1 MLRLEGCH
9 LQQGDF
15 TLAADLVVETGARV
29 AVLGPSGGGK
39 STLIGLIAGF
49 VQPDSGRVLWQDRDI
64 TRDAPGDRP
73 LTVLFQDNNLFPHL
87 TAAGNVGLGLA
98 PRLRLTPE
106 EKTRVQGA
114 LARVGLADLGDRR
127 PAQLSGGQQSRVAL
141 ARVLV
146 QDRPL
151 VLLDE
156 PFAALGPALK
166 AEMLDLLSELLDG
179 TGATL
184 MMVTH
189 DPTDAQRL
197 CPQTVLVA
205 DGYAHAPAPTDRLL
219 ANPPPAL
226 AAYLGVTP
234 QPLKGPRPSDP

>member
-1 MLRLEGCH
+1 MLRLDGCY
-9 LQQGDF
+9 LRQGDF
-15 TLAADLVVETGARV
+15 ALTADLEVPASARV

-49 VQPDSGRVLWQDRDI
+49 FRPDAGRVLWQGQDI
-64 TRDAPGDRP
+64 TAAPPRDRP
-73 LTVLFQDNNLFPHL
+73 LAVLFQDNNLFPHL
-87 TAAGNVGLGLA
+87 TAAQNIGLGLV
-98 PRLRLTPE
+98 PRLKLT
-106 EKTRVQGA
+106 RDQGA
-114 LARVGLADLGDRR
+114 RVASALDRVGLAGLGDRR

-166 AEMLDLLSELLDG
+166 AEMLDLLADLLDG
-179 TGATL
+179 TGAAL

-189 DPTDAQRL
+189 EPADARRL
-197 CPQTVLVA
+197 CPLTVLVA
-205 DGYAHAPAPTDRLL
+205 EGQAHPPVATAALL
-219 ANPPPAL
+219 DNPPPPL
-226 AAYLGVTP
+226 AAYLG
-234 QPLKGPRPSDP
+234 PRPSLPPRRHPEAP

>member
-1 MLRLEGCH
+1 MLQLDGCH
-9 LQQGDF
+9 LRQGDF
-15 TLAADLVVETGARV
+15 ALAADLNVPEGARV

-49 VQPDSGRVLWQDRDI
+49 FRPGAGRVLWQGQDI
-64 TRDAPGDRP
+64 TAAPPGDRP
-73 LTVLFQDNNLFPHL
+73 LAVLFQDNNLFPHL
-87 TAAGNVGLGLA
+87 TAAQNVGLGIA
-98 PRLRLTPE
+98 PRLRLTGE
-106 EKTRVQGA
+106 QSERVEAA
-114 LARVGLADLGDRR
+114 LARVGLGSLGDRR

-151 VLLDE
+151 LLLDE

-166 AEMLDLLSELLDG
+166 AEMLDLLSGLLDG

-184 MMVTH
+184 LMVTH
-189 DPTDAQRL
+189 DPGDARHL
-197 CPQTVLVA
+197 CPLTVLVA
-205 DGYAHAPAPTDRLL
+205 DGQAHPPVATDRLL
-219 ANPPPAL
+219 ADPPPAL

-234 QPLKGPRPSDP
+234 LPPPARRPATP